1 VLSCDIRDLKQVQGV
16 VQQVQPDYV
25 IHLAAKSFTADSDI
39 LGFYES
45 NVLGTENLLK
55 ALAKQSKSLQKVIL
69 ASSASVYGNQAIN
82 TLDETL
88 CPQPNGH
95 YGISKL
101 AMEMIAKP
109 YENQLPLIVTRPFNY
124 TGVGQAEHF
133 IIPKLVHH
141 YKLKKETLEL
151 GNIDVSREFNDIQ
164 DVCDWYLQLLQN
176 PTDKGV
182 VNLCTGRL
190 INLRQVLSLLEGLT
204 AHAPKL
210 VFNENFARKNEIVC
224 LSGNP
229 QKLQQW
235 ISVTALTPFET
246 TLKNM
251 LEH

>member
-1 VLSCDIRDLKQVQGV
+1 

-109 YENQLPLIVTRPFNY
+109 YENQLPLIVTRPFKMSVIGICNY
-124 TGVGQAEHF
+124 CKIRPIKALLTSVLVG
-133 IIPKLVHH
+133 
-141 YKLKKETLEL
+141 
-151 GNIDVSREFNDIQ
+151 
-164 DVCDWYLQLLQN
+164 
-176 PTDKGV
+176 
-182 VNLCTGRL
+182 
-190 INLRQVLSLLEGLT
+190 
-204 AHAPKL
+204 
-210 VFNENFARKNEIVC
+210 
-224 LSGNP
+224 
-229 QKLQQW
+229 
-235 ISVTALTPFET
+235 
-246 TLKNM
+246 
-251 LEH
+251 